1 MVFSNPCTAFQ
12 RKYLSYNRTSKPQV
26 MNSGNNKWSLLLLVV
41 AGTLIGIFRG
51 SEARQKWFFKIK
63 NRQEE
68 KKQLA
73 EQKKYLRSGG
83 VALDDI
89 EMAAFHK

>member
-1 MVFSNPCTAFQ
+1 M
-12 RKYLSYNRTSKPQV
+12 SKV
-26 MNSGNNKWSLLLLVV
+26 YNKWMKVLILT
-41 AGTLIGIFRG
+41 AGTVIAIFKG
-51 SEARQKWFFKIK
+51 NEARQKWVFKFK
-63 NRQEE
+63 NRCEE

-73 EQKKYLRSGG
+73 EEKKILRSGG